1 MYRNTSTVVGVLA
14 GSLLLSA
21 CGSGDSSAPS
31 SPAASSATSSAPS
44 TTAASTSPAATPTAL
59 PVAAEVA
66 DSIKQPSTTK
76 IVAITED
83 NDPNNLIGRPN
94 GYVSAAVI
102 YDSNATCTD
111 IGVDCGATV
120 EVWQDEAS
128 AKTRSE
134 YIQSILKASPIL
146 GSEFHTLDG
155 PVLLRVDGKQL
166 KPSLAK
172 KYAAALTG

>member
-31 SPAASSATSSAPS
+31 SPAASGATSSAPS
-44 TTAASTSPAATPTAL
+44 TTAASTSPKA
-59 PVAAEVA
+59 
-66 DSIKQPSTTK
+66 SSTTK